1 MANNTGKKHGG
12 REAGTP
18 NKTTKEL
25 RELITAFI
33 SDNWETVQN
42 DFEVL
47 EPKDRLQFYEKMM
60 QYALPRLQAQAIIID
75 EKPEPKNLPP
85 WFHSVDVR

>member
-1 MANNTGKKHGG
+1 MANNTGKKFGG

-18 NKTTKEL
+18 NKTTIEF
-25 RELITAFI
+25 RNLINQFI
-33 SDNWETVQN
+33 SKNIDTLQN
-42 DFEVL
+42 DFDKL
-47 EPKDRLQFYEKMM
+47 EPKDRLQFFEKMM